1 MAIEKQRV
9 HFTRDSVTA
18 SSLPFTRRDNI
29 NKAVGDGLSLWKKAL
44 RCLTYSQS
52 WPVNQPKDR

>member
-1 MAIEKQRV
+1 MIRWRVSDIIERFADNGDDVLLANFERV
-9 HFTRDSVTA
+9 RGF
-18 SSLPFTRRDNI
+18 
-29 NKAVGDGLSLWKKAL
+29 DGLSLWKKAL